1 MVPKKRRI
9 AIISPALKNANNGN
23 WQTAQRWRRFLRDG
37 FNVSI
42 AGEWDAAT
50 AADGPDTMIAL
61 HARRSAEPIARF
73 ADRYPDHPLIVVLTG
88 TDLYRDIRT
97 DARAR
102 HSLEVATRLVVL
114 QEEAVSE
121 LPRRLRSKC
130 SVIHQ
135 SAPALKAAQPNRRG
149 FDLIMVGHMR
159 EEKDPLAAMRALELV
174 PAGARVRLIHIGSA
188 LEPRF
193 AAAARK
199 LGLRNADYCWLGP
212 MPHGETRQRIRRASA
227 MVITSRMEGGANVV
241 IEAVTSQVPVLAS
254 AIPGNVGLLGRGY
267 AGYFPVGDA
276 HALATLIGKARDEPE
291 FLAMLRR
298 QCEKRAPLFTPQR
311 EQRELIRLVR
321 SSLKTGSRQT

>member
-37 FNVSI
+37 FNVLI
-42 AGEWDAAT
+42 AGEWDAAG
-50 AADGPDTMIAL
+50 AADVPDAMIAL
-61 HARRSAEPIARF
+61 HARRSAESIARF
-73 ADRYPDHPLIVVLTG
+73 ANLHPERPLIVVLTG
-88 TDLYRDIRT
+88 TDLYHDIRV

-102 HSLEVATRLVVL
+102 HSLKLATSLVVL

-121 LPRRLRSKC
+121 LPRPLRSKC
-130 SVIHQ
+130 RVIHQ
-135 SAPALKAAQPNRRG
+135 SAPALKVTQTNRRT

-159 EEKDPLAAMRALELV
+159 EEKDPLTAMRALELV
-174 PAGARVRLIHIGSA
+174 PAGAKVRLFHIGSA

-193 AAAARK
+193 AEAARK
-199 LGLRNADYCWLGP
+199 LGRRNADYRWLGP
-212 MPHGETRQRIRRASA
+212 MAHAETRQRIKRASA
-227 MVITSRMEGGANVV
+227 MVIASRMEGGANVV

-254 AIPGNVGLLGRGY
+254 AIPGNVGLLGRDY

-276 HALATLIGKARDEPE
+276 LALATLIGKARDEPE
-291 FLAMLRR
+291 FLALLRR
-298 QCEKRAPLFTPQR
+298 QCAKRATLFAPQR

-321 SSLKTGSRQT
+321 SSLRTNSRQL